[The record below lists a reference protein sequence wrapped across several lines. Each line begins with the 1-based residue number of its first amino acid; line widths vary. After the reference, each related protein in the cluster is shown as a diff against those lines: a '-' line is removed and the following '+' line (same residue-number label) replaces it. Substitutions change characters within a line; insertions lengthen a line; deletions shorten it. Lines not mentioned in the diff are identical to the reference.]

1 MSKWQNKEGFFE
13 NGRKLHILCVYPNK
27 GGCAYYRNLL
37 PIEKLQELYP
47 NVVETRFTDNPL
59 DVDLK
64 TGKQIPDFKFEDF
77 EWADVVV
84 TNNISNFGG
93 PFTARICG
101 IAKEHGCLMHYDT
114 DDLLTNLYEGHRLED
129 TYKEKG
135 LSDIT
140 KFIYNKS
147 DLVTVTQRKF
157 ADRIKEYIGGTLAVV
172 KNAIDYNLDAWNKE
186 KIKAPKKKLTRVGW
200 VGGIHH
206 TEDLK
211 EFAGIPHLVN
221 GRVGRENVHWGFYGR
236 PAVAPGGQPD
246 WQQETWEDYKK
257 LLLRGFKGSRNWDI
271 FQALPTHMYGV
282 MYANIDIS
290 IAPLQSNDFNDSK
303 SEIKVAECGRY
314 KVPLIASNVGCYDE
328 TIVDGVTGYLIDPDA
343 PKTEWVKKLTY
354 MCKNPNKVREMG
366 ENLHAITEKYF
377 NINNV
382 VHNRLDL
389 YEQVLR
395 IMEEKNETKNTTD
408 NQVY

>member
-1 MSKWQNKEGFFE
+1 MNKWKNKEGFFE
-13 NGRKLHILCVYPNK
+13 NGRKLRILCVYPNK

-47 NVVETRFTDNPL
+47 NVVETRFSDNPL

-64 TGKQIPDFKFEDF
+64 TGQRIEDFDFEDYK
-77 EWADVVV
+77 WADVVV
-84 TNNISNFGG
+84 TNNISNYGG

-101 IAKEHGCLMHYDT
+101 IAKEHDCLFHYDT
-114 DDLLTNLYEGHRLED
+114 DDLLTNLYEGHRLEN

-135 LSDIT
+135 LSEIT
-140 KFIYNKS
+140 KFIYNKA

-157 ADRIKEYIGGTLAVV
+157 AERIKEFIGGTLAVV
-172 KNAIDYNLDAWNKE
+172 KNSIDYNLPAWNKP
-186 KIKAPKKKLTRVGW
+186 KTAPRKKKLTRIGW

-221 GRVGRENVHWGFYGR
+221 GKTGRENVHWGFYGR
-236 PAVAPGGQPD
+236 PQQAKGQPKD
-246 WQQETWEDYKK
+246 WQQETWDDYQN
-257 LLLRGFKGSRNWDI
+257 LLLKGFKGARNWDV
-271 FQALPTHMYGV
+271 FQALPTHLYGM
-282 MYANIDIS
+282 MYANIDVS
-290 IAPLQSNDFNDSK
+290 IAPLQNNPFNDSK

-314 KVPLIASNVGCYDE
+314 KIPLVASNVGCYDE
-328 TIVDGVTGYLIDPDA
+328 TIQNGVTGYLIDPDA
-343 PKTEWVKKLTY
+343 PKTEWVRRLAY
-354 MCKNPNKVREMG
+354 LCKNPQKRIEMG
-366 ENLHAITEKYF
+366 EALHELTEKYF

-389 YEQVLR
+389 YEQVFQ
-395 IMEEKNETKNTTD
+395 IMKERENAEDTTD
-408 NQVY
+408 N